1 MPPQQLPESQSGSLI
16 RKRFAGRGL
25 TWTPVWLFLPGRFV
39 FGFIAQ
45 GVAAGVL
52 AALGR
57 ADAWRA
63 AAGWWMVW
71 LTMTDILCL
80 LALRWL
86 LRREGVSLGSLFGV
100 ARADAL
106 RQLAWTP
113 AYLLV
118 LAPLALLPT
127 FITRAFYGSAPSP
140 MFTGIELPLGWALY
154 AVVVWPLVWAITEEL
169 VYLGYLLPRL
179 EAATGSTWLAVV
191 IVAFFW
197 GLQHF
202 AMPFIADTTYLVSR
216 VLAATAASTGMTL
229 VFVLWRRRLV
239 SMIGVH
245 YLLDLAT
252 AIGFGLLP
260 ALAR

>member
-1 MPPQQLPESQSGSLI
+1 LL
-16 RKRFAGRGL
+16 RKRFAERGL
-25 TWTPVWLFLPGRFV
+25 TWTLVWFFLPARFV

-45 GVAAGVL
+45 GLAAGAL
-52 AALGR
+52 AASGR
-57 ADAWRA
+57 EDAWRA

-71 LTMTDILCL
+71 LTITDILCL
-80 LALRWL
+80 LTLRWL
-86 LRREGVSLGSLFGV
+86 LRREGVSIGGLFGV
-100 ARADAL
+100 DRAGAL

-118 LAPLALLPT
+118 LAPLALLPM
-127 FITRAFYGSAPSP
+127 FITRAFYGAELSP
-140 MFTGIELPLGWALY
+140 MFTGIDLPLGWALY
-154 AVVVWPLVWAITEEL
+154 AVIIWPPIWAITEEL

-179 EAATGSTWLAVV
+179 EAATGSGWQAAMAV
-191 IVAFFW
+191 ISFW

-202 AMPFIADTTYLVSR
+202 AMPFIADATYLCSR
-216 VLAATAASTGMTL
+216 VLAATAAAAGLTL

-239 SMIGVH
+239 TMIGVH